1 MSVSSSVS
9 APQFAHLAVL
19 DAADAQRRLGGS
31 VRVWSTAAR
40 VFLRDAPQQLE
51 QLRLGATAGRTD
63 VAMRAAHSIKG
74 SAAWIGAR
82 RTEAAASAVEQALQ
96 KGGQVDPQEIALLD
110 DILWD
115 ALSALEETLDAA

>member
-1 MSVSSSVS
+1 MRS
-9 APQFAHLAVL
+9 
-19 DAADAQRRLGGS
+19 G
-31 VRVWSTAAR
+31 VWVAAR
-40 VFLRDAPQQLE
+40 VFLRDAPLQLE
-51 QLRLGATAGRTD
+51 QLRMASMAGRAD

-96 KGGQVDPQEIALLD
+96 KGGPLDPQEIDRLD

-115 ALSALEETLDAA
+115 ALSVLEETLDTP

>member
-1 MSVSSSVS
+1 MSASSSVS
-9 APQFAHLAVL
+9 APRFAHLAVL

-51 QLRLGATAGRTD
+51 QLRMAASAGRAD
-63 VAMRAAHSIKG
+63 VALRAAHSIKG

-82 RTEAAASAVEQALQ
+82 RTEAAALALEQALQ
-96 KGGQVDPQEIALLD
+96 AGGAAPQDVALLD
-110 DILWD
+110 DALWD
-115 ALSALEETLDAA
+115 ALTALEDALESH